1 MVRRFVEDDAS
12 KAGLPNRANERSVLE
27 KLRKE
32 LDSARMKVDEAA
44 LRLKDEKDG
53 LEVSIC
59 HDQISK
65 VCIHRIPGRKT
76 GLLSREALMEVT
88 NGHFT

>member
-1 MVRRFVEDDAS
+1 
-12 KAGLPNRANERSVLE
+12 
-27 KLRKE
+27 
-32 LDSARMKVDEAA
+32 MKVDEAA

-53 LEVSIC
+53 LEVRNC

-76 GLLSREALMEVT
+76 GLLSRKALMEVT